1 MNEENVT
8 RKVKQFCDEAR
19 LAAAGHLSAI
29 VQVFAEK
36 ATEKANPSVNH
47 AKFLLEMLLL
57 EPKTEKKLK
66 AAAEETDEPP
76 KKDDDDPDLAQV
88 LLDTLRSL
96 QVEPEE
102 A

>member
-57 EPKTEKKLK
+57 ELKAEKKVK
-66 AAAEETDEPP
+66 VTVEDTEESS
-76 KKDDDDPDLAQV
+76 KKEDDDPDLAQV
-88 LLDTLRSL
+88 LLDTLHSL
-96 QVEPEE
+96 QVDPEE